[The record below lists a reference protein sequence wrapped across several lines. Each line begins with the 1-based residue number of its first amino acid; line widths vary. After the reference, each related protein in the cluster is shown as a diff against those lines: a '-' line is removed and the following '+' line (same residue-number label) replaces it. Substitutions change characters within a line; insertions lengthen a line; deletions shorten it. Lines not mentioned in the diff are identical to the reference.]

1 MVNLEAYTA
10 YYIKF
15 IFAHKVVNLI
25 YGACRAVFDRQ
36 YAVAA
41 KPVLFGCFVVV
52 FVVVV
57 VVFGLSGGGKGR
69 D

>member
-1 MVNLEAYTA
+1 MNTALNQHRGSAIYMLLSLIHILINLEAYTA
-10 YYIKF
+10 YYRKF

-41 KPVLFGCFVVV
+41 KPVLNG
-52 FVVVV
+52 
-57 VVFGLSGGGKGR
+57 
-69 D
+69 